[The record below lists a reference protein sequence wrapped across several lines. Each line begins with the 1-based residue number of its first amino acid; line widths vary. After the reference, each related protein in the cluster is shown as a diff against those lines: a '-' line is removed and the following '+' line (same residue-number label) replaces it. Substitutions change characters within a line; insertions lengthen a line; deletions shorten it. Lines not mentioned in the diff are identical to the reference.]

1 MRSPSWMELS
11 LPVAALLLALAL
23 SLAWLF
29 LLGRAN
35 DAIGL
40 IGSINGSGSL
50 HRSTEWEQCRQDR
63 GEGGGADRVRAC
75 VSECFTC
82 SSASRLAGQ
91 QRKKVSNKEEPVWT
105 SSGLVLLCCG
115 PWVAAPQ
122 ETCTGWLDA
131 EGGG

>member
-23 SLAWLF
+23 ALSLAWLF

-35 DAIGL
+35 GAIGL

-50 HRSTEWEQCRQDR
+50 HRDTEWDRCRQDR

-75 VSECFTC
+75 VRIG
-82 SSASRLAGQ
+82 ALHMQ
-91 QRKKVSNKEEPVWT
+91 QRFQVGRSATEKKSATKR
-105 SSGLVLLCCG
+105 SQYALV
-115 PWVAAPQ
+115 P
-122 ETCTGWLDA
+122 D
-131 EGGG
+131 